1 MNEHQHHEELIRGIS
16 EQMKSILESSE
27 QGVYLYLD
35 DIHKVCNKKLA
46 SLLGYR
52 SPDEWARVEDSFPEV
67 LVDERSRETLVNA
80 YRKAMEKMVAST
92 IELTWKKRSGGTVD
106 TTVVLVP
113 VAYSGH
119 LIALHFVS

>member
-1 MNEHQHHEELIRGIS
+1 MNEHQPHEELIRGIS

-27 QGVYLYLD
+27 QGVYIYLD
-35 DIHKVCNKKLA
+35 DTHKVCNKKLA

-52 SPDEWARVEDSFPEV
+52 SPDEWARVEGSFPEV
-67 LVDERSRETLVNA
+67 LVDERSRETLVTA

-113 VAYSGH
+113 IAYGGR
-119 LIALHFVS
+119 LLALHFVS

>member
-92 IELTWKKRSGGTVD
+92 IELTWKKKSGGTVD

-113 VAYSGH
+113 IAYSGH
-119 LIALHFVS
+119 LFALHFVS

>member
-27 QGVYLYLD
+27 QGVYIYLD

-52 SPDEWARVEDSFPEV
+52 SPDEWARVEHSFPEV
-67 LVDERSRETLVNA
+67 LVDERSREGLVNA
-80 YRKAMEKMVAST
+80 YRNAMEKMVAST
-92 IELTWKKRSGGTVD
+92 IELTWKKKSGGTVG

-113 VAYSGH
+113 IAYSGH
-119 LIALHFVS
+119 LLALHFVS

>member
-1 MNEHQHHEELIRGIS
+1 MNEHQPHEELIRGIS

-106 TTVVLVP
+106 TTVVLAP
-113 VAYSGH
+113 IAYSGR
-119 LIALHFVS
+119 LLALHFVS

>member
-1 MNEHQHHEELIRGIS
+1 MNEHQPHEELIRGIS

-27 QGVYLYLD
+27 QGVYIYLD
-35 DIHKVCNKKLA
+35 DTHKVCNKKLA

-92 IELTWKKRSGGTVD
+92 IELTWKKKSGGTVD

-113 VAYSGH
+113 IAYSGH
-119 LIALHFVS
+119 LFALHFVS

>member
-27 QGVYLYLD
+27 QGVYIYLD

-67 LVDERSRETLVNA
+67 LVDQRSRDTLVNA

-92 IELTWKKRSGGTVD
+92 IEMTWKKKSGGTVD

-113 VAYSGH
+113 IAYSGH
-119 LIALHFVS
+119 LFALHFVS

>member
-1 MNEHQHHEELIRGIS
+1 MNEHQPHEELIRGIS

-92 IELTWKKRSGGTVD
+92 IELTWKKKSGGTVD

-113 VAYSGH
+113 IAYSGH
-119 LIALHFVS
+119 LFALHFVS

>member
-27 QGVYLYLD
+27 QGIYIYLD

-80 YRKAMEKMVAST
+80 YRRAMEKMVAST
-92 IELTWKKRSGGTVD
+92 IELTWKNKSGGTVD

-113 VAYSGH
+113 IAYSGH
-119 LIALHFVS
+119 LLALHFVS